1 MSRIGKQP
9 VTILAGAT
17 VNIAD
22 NCVTVKGPVGELKYD
37 IPDGILVKVDGN
49 ICSVE
54 RTSDTK
60 KVRSLHGL
68 VRSLIANMVEGVTTG
83 FTKVL
88 EIEGVGFKAAI
99 EGQKIILNVGF
110 SIPMVYVAP
119 DGVTMSEKGGTVV
132 TVTGA
137 DKQLVGEAA
146 ARIRGFAPAEP
157 YKGKGVKY
165 KGERIRR
172 KVGKTVA

>member
-1 MSRIGKQP
+1 MSRIGKKP
-9 VTILAGAT
+9 IEIPAGVTVDIAGS
-17 VNIAD
+17 
-22 NCVTVKGPVGELKYD
+22 CVTVKGPIGELKYD
-37 IPDGILVKVDGN
+37 IPADIQVEIDGN
-49 ICSVE
+49 ICKVGRSCE
-54 RTSDTK
+54 TK

-68 VRSLIANMVEGVTTG
+68 VRSLIANMAEGVSKG
-83 FTKVL
+83 FKKEL
-88 EIEGVGFKAAI
+88 EIEGVGFKAEI
-99 EGQKIILNVGF
+99 QGQKIILNVGF

-119 DGVTMSEKGGTVV
+119 DGVKLEEKGGTRV
-132 TVTGA
+132 TVSGA
-137 DKQLVGEAA
+137 DKQKVGEAA

>member
-9 VTILAGAT
+9 IEIPAGVTVDIAG
-17 VNIAD
+17 D
-22 NCVTVKGPVGELKYD
+22 CVTVKGAAGELKYD
-37 IPDGILVKVDGN
+37 IPADIQVKLDGN
-49 ICSVE
+49 ICIVE
-54 RTSDTK
+54 RSSETK

-68 VRSLIANMVEGVTTG
+68 VRSLIANMIEGVSKG
-83 FTKVL
+83 FKKEL
-88 EIEGVGFKAAI
+88 EIEGVGFKAEI
-99 EGQKIILNVGF
+99 QGQKIILNVGF
-110 SIPMVYVAP
+110 SIPMVYIAP
-119 DGVTMSEKGGTVV
+119 DGVKLEEKGGTRI
-132 TVTGA
+132 TVSGA
-137 DKQLVGEAA
+137 DKQKVGEAA